1 MFHRV
6 KKSSDDKSYMLSNL
20 ISHVVSITN
29 DLWLFSEDGIV
40 SVEEKGFRSTS
51 AISQTVTQRLKLITR
66 YRVPGCENCNISV
79 NNGKCCVDLTPLII
93 NISKI
98 ALLDTIFGLRFLG
111 SYLTKML
118 DFRNLSS
125 GSEYIWNK
133 RFYKHDHFLTL

>member
-51 AISQTVTQRLKLITR
+51 VISQQ
-66 YRVPGCENCNISV
+66 
-79 NNGKCCVDLTPLII
+79 
-93 NISKI
+93 
-98 ALLDTIFGLRFLG
+98 
-111 SYLTKML
+111 
-118 DFRNLSS
+118 
-125 GSEYIWNK
+125 
-133 RFYKHDHFLTL
+133 